1 MIFHAPVIIVSV
13 TVVVSSL
20 LEHTVHKKPPP
31 PPVIPSVEL
40 RGTGNQ
46 SNDVIIQLNQREVI
60 NSLDD
65 ARKHGQQ
72 IWNIYLMYLAAKRD

>member
-31 PPVIPSVEL
+31 PFIPSVEL